1 MLFPFISL
9 SSQAATVWEYKR
21 LWGRQIW
28 TLSLLCSMTLGKG
41 KINFSNLHFFI
52 QFLSGSNK
60 GYITTSTLG
69 DLIEEMNE
77 YQLHYR
83 IPKPLVFTVCQ
94 LQCLPN
100 GCEISVFWC
109 SWYHIMH
116 VSILRVSMR
125 HTSFRF
131 CLCQHKKIWNKIDS
145 TSLCLCGFPFSIAF
159 FKKGVIGYL
168 EDGSLW
174 EAT

>member
-1 MLFPFISL
+1 
-9 SSQAATVWEYKR
+9 
-21 LWGRQIW
+21 
-28 TLSLLCSMTLGKG
+28 
-41 KINFSNLHFFI
+41 
-52 QFLSGSNK
+52 
-60 GYITTSTLG
+60 
-69 DLIEEMNE
+69 MNE

-83 IPKPLVFTVCQ
+83 ILKLLVFTVCQ
-94 LQCLPN
+94 LHCLPN

-109 SWYHIMH
+109 SWSHIMH

-159 FKKGVIGYL
+159 FKKGVVGYL

-174 EAT
+174 EATQWMGHSETSQEDLSAPTDYKYIIPKWTFLLKRNFKTLTYLKLPRESKERSKHSQCIWF